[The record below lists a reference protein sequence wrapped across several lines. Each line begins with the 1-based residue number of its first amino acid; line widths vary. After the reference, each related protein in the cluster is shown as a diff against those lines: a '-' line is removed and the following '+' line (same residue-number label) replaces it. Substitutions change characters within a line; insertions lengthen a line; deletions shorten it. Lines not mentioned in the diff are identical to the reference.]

1 MNRVARTPESTEGTD
16 NDSAWKINAL
26 NTLNAMRKIVFLGE
40 KSEKSNNWK
49 KRATNLENRIKH
61 TNSYKW
67 RGGTVSQDLANI
79 FKADNSM
86 EKD

>member
-49 KRATNLENRIKH
+49 K
-61 TNSYKW
+61 
-67 RGGTVSQDLANI
+67 
-79 FKADNSM
+79 
-86 EKD
+86 

>member
-26 NTLNAMRKIVFLGE
+26 NTLNAMRKIVLLGE

-49 KRATNLENRIKH
+49 K
-61 TNSYKW
+61 
-67 RGGTVSQDLANI
+67 
-79 FKADNSM
+79 
-86 EKD
+86 